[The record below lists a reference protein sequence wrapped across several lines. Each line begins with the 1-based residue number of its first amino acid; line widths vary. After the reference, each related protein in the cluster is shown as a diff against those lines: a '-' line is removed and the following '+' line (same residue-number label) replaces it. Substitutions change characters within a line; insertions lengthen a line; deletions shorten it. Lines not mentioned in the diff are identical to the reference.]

1 MKREL
6 YCWTAFG
13 IFLWAWALLSV
24 FSGCASVVNA
34 VRDGHPNR
42 KEMPVTPGST
52 AVMQA
57 GGSIIDENHDGIVT
71 VPRGAGA
78 FRPNRGRLE
87 KGGYMIGLVKG
98 RINWWIL
105 GNVVYGGP
113 IGVGG
118 DLIGGGGFNPTVFY
132 LATPTSTK

>member
-6 YCWTAFG
+6 YCWTMVG
-13 IFLWAWALLSV
+13 IILWGLALL
-24 FSGCASVVNA
+24 SGCASVVNA

-42 KEMPVTPGST
+42 KQMPVTPGAT
-52 AVMQA
+52 AVMHT
-57 GGSIIDENHDGIVT
+57 GGSIVDEDHNGIVT

-87 KGGYMIGLVKG
+87 KDGYMLAVIQG

-105 GNVVYGGP
+105 GNIVYGGP

-118 DLIGGGGFNPTVFY
+118 DLIGGGGFNPKVVY